1 MSKIAVIPA
10 RAGSKGLLNKN
21 LQHIGAESL
30 AERVINKAVDSGIFD
45 EIILSSDSE
54 EILKIGTKKNIVTLM
69 RPEVFSQDNS
79 QAKDVVQHCLSS
91 VKFRHLDESVITYLQ
106 PSSPFTAIKTIR
118 AMNVEF
124 NLTKMPSV
132 SVCKSSDPVT
142 KLLLLR
148 SDLSLSSLLP
158 EGNPTQN
165 RQDGVEAYRASGG
178 CYVFSVRDFRVS
190 GDIPVLGAKGFL
202 VSVLEGF
209 DIDTKLDLEIA
220 RFIEGNLLNEL

>member
-10 RAGSKGLLNKN
+10 RAGSKGLPNKN
-21 LQHIGAESL
+21 LQLIGAESL
-30 AERVINKAVDSGIFD
+30 VERVINKAVDSGIFD

-54 EILKIGTKKNIVTLM
+54 EILQIGTKKNIVTLM
-69 RPEVFSQDNS
+69 RPEVFSQDQS
-79 QAKDVVQHCLSS
+79 QAKDVVQHCLNS
-91 VKFRHLDESVITYLQ
+91 VKLRHLDESVITYLQ
-106 PSSPFTAIKTIR
+106 PSSPFTSIETIHE
-118 AMNVEF
+118 MNVEF
-124 NLTKMPSV
+124 DLTKRPSV
-132 SVCKSSDPVT
+132 SVCQSSDPAS

-165 RQDGVEAYRASGG
+165 RQDSMVAYRASGG
-178 CYVFSVRDFRVS
+178 CYVFSVRDFRIN

-220 RFIEGNLLNEL
+220 RFIEGNLSNEF